1 MVIED
6 TNYNNCNAVLRASS
20 FYEASS
26 SPSSFQRGALRHVV
40 CSDMVTSASLL
51 SGCGKVLEPGDV
63 DDIEV
68 ALSTRKSDLDVMH
81 RVGSIMVTL

>member
-20 FYEASS
+20 FYEAS

-68 ALSTRKSDLDVMH
+68 ALSTRKIDLDVMH